1 MNSLDIIL
9 SIILLLF
16 TIGGYRQ
23 GLIIGLAT
31 LVGLFLGIRAA
42 IHFSGYSAHILRDVI
57 HLHTSHL
64 GMISLVVTFV
74 AVLILVFVLGK
85 ILESVIKIIAL
96 GFLNRLA
103 GALFGIAKGC
113 LVISALLYF
122 FVSMDT
128 SSHLLSMQ
136 QREKSKLYKPIAF
149 IFPAILPVIKE
160 EIFDLKETPSAQSD
174 EDSTQILLNNFRF

>member
-16 TIGGYRQ
+16 AIGGYKQ

-31 LVGLFLGIRAA
+31 LVGLFLGIWAA
-42 IHFSGYSAHILRDVI
+42 IHFSGYAAHILRDVV

-64 GMISLVVTFV
+64 GMVSLVFTFV
-74 AVLILVFVLGK
+74 AVIILVFVLGK

-103 GALFGIAKGC
+103 GALFGILKGC
-113 LVISALLYF
+113 VVLSALLYF
-122 FVSMDT
+122 LISMDIGDR
-128 SSHLLSMQ
+128 LLSIQ

-149 IFPAILPVIKE
+149 IFPAILPVVKE
-160 EIFDLKETPSAQSD
+160 KIFDLKETPSGQAAG
-174 EDSTQILLNNFRF
+174 DSTQL